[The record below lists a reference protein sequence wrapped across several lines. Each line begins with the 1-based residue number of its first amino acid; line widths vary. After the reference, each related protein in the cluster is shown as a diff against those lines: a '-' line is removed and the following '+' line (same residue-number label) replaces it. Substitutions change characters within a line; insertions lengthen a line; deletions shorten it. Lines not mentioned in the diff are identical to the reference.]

1 MEHNHTVILDL
12 SNCKDLYELH
22 QQIKI
27 AFDFPDYYG
36 ENWDAFWDCLWEL
49 IGVKTHIEIYGLDV
63 IERKFGTDTVGMM
76 LSIFKQMKHYRNDKY
91 ADDILI
97 EIVDGDTRIEV
108 K

>member
-36 ENWDAFWDCLWEL
+36 ENWDAFFDLLC
-49 IGVKTHIEIYGLDV
+49 
-63 IERKFGTDTVGMM
+63 TD
-76 LSIFKQMKHYRNDKY
+76 SDAAI
-91 ADDILI
+91 ILI
-97 EIVDGDTRIEV
+97 RGIRNAPQSLSEHLEKLYDTINAAGSHLSQFNTTLIFEIID
-108 K
+108 